1 MLLKTKDV
9 AALLNCGETTV
20 LSLARSGRI
29 RALKVGSHWR
39 FDRRDVEAYLRRSVF
54 EPSESVQYLPQLPR
68 VAATPGLPLLE
79 RFCARRGK
87 S

>member
-39 FDRRDVEAYLRRSVF
+39 FDKRDVDEYLRRSVF
-54 EPSESVQYLPQLPR
+54 EPAEFIDLPQLPR

>member
-39 FDRRDVEAYLRRSVF
+39 FDQRDVDAYLRRSVF
-54 EPSESVQYLPQLPR
+54 EPAESIDLPQLPR
-68 VAATPGLPLLE
+68 VAAAPGLPLLE